1 MFNKQP
7 LLINDYEN
15 QQCKQLALT
24 VTQPVELPEVCQK
37 IICGL
42 SALTIGRTLRK
53 LDVFFLSDKKNNNNN
68 LFSSLKHVIV
78 IQLVL

>member
-1 MFNKQP
+1 MFNKHP
-7 LLINDYEN
+7 LLLNDYEN

-24 VTQPVELPEVCQK
+24 ITQPIELPEVCQK

-53 LDVFFLSDKKNNNNN
+53 FSFVFEIETKTRRYLSF
-68 LFSSLKHVIV
+68 FSKPVIV
-78 IQLVL
+78 IQRVL

>member
-1 MFNKQP
+1 MPVIEKINIFKNQSS
-7 LLINDYEN
+7 LLNEYED

-24 VTQPVELPEVCQK
+24 VTQSNELPEVCQK

-53 LDVFFLSDKKNNNNN
+53 CMVSFSHRIKIFVFDL
-68 LFSSLKHVIV
+68 
-78 IQLVL
+78 

>member
-1 MFNKQP
+1 M
-7 LLINDYEN
+7 LLNDYET

-24 VTQPVELPEVCQK
+24 ITQPVQLPEVCQK

-53 LDVFFLSDKKNNNNN
+53 LK
-68 LFSSLKHVIV
+68 LFIW
-78 IQLVL
+78 

>member
-1 MFNKQP
+1 VIEKIDIFNKQP
-7 LLINDYEN
+7 LLLNDYET

-53 LDVFFLSDKKNNNNN
+53 LNCLSDKNRTIYLSFFLIFKSMR
-68 LFSSLKHVIV
+68 L
-78 IQLVL
+78 

>member
-1 MFNKQP
+1 MIEKIDIFNKQP
-7 LLINDYEN
+7 LLLNDYET

-53 LDVFFLSDKKNNNNN
+53 FSFLLSDKNSIY
-68 LFSSLKHVIV
+68 LFYF
-78 IQLVL
+78 

>member
-1 MFNKQP
+1 MFNKHP
-7 LLINDYEN
+7 LLLNDYEA

-24 VTQPVELPEVCQK
+24 VTQPVQLPEVCQK

-53 LDVFFLSDKKNNNNN
+53 FNCLSDKNNFF
-68 LFSSLKHVIV
+68 LFYFFLKSM
-78 IQLVL
+78 